1 MAEIAIL
8 EDNALMRR
16 YLADLI
22 GQVGG
27 HATRAFETPAQLLE
41 ALADQVAEI
50 VVIDIGLGPQAKLAG
65 AVVDGLAVSRHLKGM
80 TPAPA
85 VVLLTAHAF
94 DGDEARFILESQ
106 ADLYEPKPIRDEDAF
121 LAKLAGLIV

>member
-1 MAEIAIL
+1 
-8 EDNALMRR
+8 
-16 YLADLI
+16 
-22 GQVGG
+22 
-27 HATRAFETPAQLLE
+27 
-41 ALADQVAEI
+41 
-50 VVIDIGLGPQAKLAG
+50 
-65 AVVDGLAVSRHLKGM
+65 M